1 MKMDEQFKKELE
13 KTNKFVDKVYDKMNL
28 FPNPDPE
35 INETIAMGLT
45 NNKIKHGLRYCPCF
59 IVQGETKE
67 LPLYKTKK
75 IGGSDHEPI
84 FISTVTIPV
93 SNKEFEAKGASKKE
107 AQKNASKLALEEII

>member
-45 NNKIKHGLRYCPCF
+45 NNKIKHGLRYRPCF

-67 LPLYKTKK
+67 EKRKSDNRVCPCKPALEKELPEDGICHCGIFCTKK
-75 IGGSDHEPI
+75 FVE
-84 FISTVTIPV
+84 
-93 SNKEFEAKGASKKE
+93 EAKT
-107 AQKNASKLALEEII
+107 I

>member
-67 LPLYKTKK
+67 EKRKADNRVCPCKPALVKELPEDGIWVWVLVVIEICYKLYFLLFY
-75 IGGSDHEPI
+75 S
-84 FISTVTIPV
+84 
-93 SNKEFEAKGASKKE
+93 EF
-107 AQKNASKLALEEII
+107 L

>member
-13 KTNKFVDKVYDKMNL
+13 KTNKFVDKVYEKMNL

-59 IVQGETKE
+59 MVQGETKE
-67 LPLYKTKK
+67 EKRKADNRVCPCK
-75 IGGSDHEPI
+75 P
-84 FISTVTIPV
+84 
-93 SNKEFEAKGASKKE
+93 
-107 AQKNASKLALEEII
+107 ALEKELPEDGICHCGIFCTKEYVEKNETT

>member
-45 NNKIKHGLRYCPCF
+45 NNKIKHGLRYCHCF

-67 LPLYKTKK
+67 EKRKADNRVCPCKPALEKELPEDGICHCGIFCTKK
-75 IGGSDHEPI
+75 FVDDNGR
-84 FISTVTIPV
+84 T
-93 SNKEFEAKGASKKE
+93 
-107 AQKNASKLALEEII
+107 

>member
-28 FPNPDPE
+28 FPNPNPE

-59 IVQGETKE
+59 IVLGKTKEEKRKADNRVCPCKPALEKE
-67 LPLYKTKK
+67 LPEDGICHCGIFCTKEY
-75 IGGSDHEPI
+75 IE
-84 FISTVTIPV
+84 
-93 SNKEFEAKGASKKE
+93 
-107 AQKNASKLALEEII
+107 